1 MINIAVCDGSRT
13 ITNHLENLI
22 ASASQ
27 NLSINVNCNVFSD
40 SVSLLKN
47 IRIGNMYDLIFL
59 DTEMPGM
66 NGIETAKVLR
76 TMGLSVLIIYMSSHE
91 NHIKDLIATEPIYFL
106 SKPIEV
112 SEFAYAFAF
121 AVKRLTE
128 KPHDF
133 TFMYKKEY
141 FKLPLN
147 DIQYFESSNRLI
159 YIHTSNNSAVFY
171 GKLNDIEDKLALTE
185 RHFLRV
191 HQSYLVNFDYI
202 YTLNYQNVILLDGQ
216 TLPIS
221 HEKRKT
227 AIEQFK
233 KLCKC
238 GV

>member
-13 ITNHLENLI
+13 ITNHLEKLI

-128 KPHDF
+128 KPLNF

-159 YIHTSNNSAVFY
+159 HIHTANDSAFFY
-171 GKLNDIEDKLALTE
+171 GKLNDIEAQLALTH

-227 AIEQFK
+227 ALEQFK

>member
-76 TMGLSVLIIYMSSHE
+76 AMGLSVLIIYMSSHE
-91 NHIKDLIATEPIYFL
+91 NRIKDLIATEPIYFL

-141 FKLPLN
+141 FK
-147 DIQYFESSNRLI
+147 SSNL
-159 YIHTSNNSAVFY
+159 
-171 GKLNDIEDKLALTE
+171 
-185 RHFLRV
+185 
-191 HQSYLVNFDYI
+191 
-202 YTLNYQNVILLDGQ
+202 
-216 TLPIS
+216 
-221 HEKRKT
+221 
-227 AIEQFK
+227 FK
-233 KLCKC
+233 SI
-238 GV
+238 